1 MIELLLPYSIGT
13 ILLILILVC
22 LMRHIKAGQIKS
34 GGLKFAG
41 ETKIDDG
48 RTVYILRC
56 NYCQIMFLHTS
67 DDDRYPFRCPKC
79 SCSTTYY

>member
-1 MIELLLPYSIGT
+1 MTELAVIYICGAVILT
-13 ILLILILVC
+13 IVLV
-22 LMRHIKAGQIKS
+22 LGMQHIRRGQKKS

-56 NYCQIMFLHTS
+56 NYCPIMFLHIS
-67 DDDRYPFRCPKC
+67 GDDRYPFRCPKC